1 MKLNPVN
8 KTKNGNRYCGPAVIS
23 SVTGCTTDEAAKS
36 IRTISGQRA
45 VRGAATRHV
54 LEAFSQH
61 WGVTNKP
68 LFDAHWGLPRNQ
80 LPTLASWLRLNKHR
94 RTAGRVFLIV
104 AGNHFQLVSGR
115 KYVCGVTRD
124 VVSIKHDKVKRR
136 ARVESVHELI
146 GTPQL
151 TDAGLAALASK
162 PVQSDKVVARKLA
175 REYGIT
181 IELDNYFDD
190 KDLFAY
196 VDASFLSDDEDPL
209 YDNHCAF
216 SWDEIREKVETLVDY
231 LKEHNRAA

>member
-8 KTKNGNRYCGPAVIS
+8 RNKNGNRYCGPAVIS

-45 VRGAATRHV
+45 VRGTATWH
-54 LEAFSQH
+54 LLKAFKQH
-61 WGVTNKP
+61 WDVGNKC
-68 LFDAHWGLPRNQ
+68 LFEAHWRTPRNQ
-80 LPTLASWLRLNKHR
+80 LPTLAGWLRDNKHL
-94 RTAGRVFLIV
+94 RTSGRVFLIV

-115 KYVCGVTRD
+115 RYVCGITRE

-146 GTPQL
+146 GTPKR

-162 PVQSDKVVARKLA
+162 PVQPDKVVARKLA

-181 IELDNYFDD
+181 IEIDNPDPEEF
-190 KDLFAY
+190 LAW
-196 VDASFLSDDEDPL
+196 VDANFLTDDEDPL
-209 YDNHCAF
+209 YDNHCAI
-216 SWDEIREKVETLVDY
+216 SWCEIREKVETLVDY
-231 LKEHNRAA
+231 INQRAAA

>member
-1 MKLNPVN
+1 M
-8 KTKNGNRYCGPAVIS
+8 IS

-45 VRGAATRHV
+45 VRGTATWH
-54 LEAFSQH
+54 LLKAFKQH
-61 WGVTNKP
+61 WDVGNKC
-68 LFDAHWGLPRNQ
+68 LFEAHWRQPRNQ
-80 LPTLASWLRLNKHR
+80 LPTLAGWLRDNKHL
-94 RTAGRVFLIV
+94 RTSGRVFLIV

-115 KYVCGVTRD
+115 RYVCGITRE

-146 GTPQL
+146 GTPKR

-181 IELDNYFDD
+181 IEIDNPDPEEF
-190 KDLFAY
+190 FAW
-196 VDASFLSDDEDPL
+196 VDANFLTDDEDPL
-209 YDNHCAF
+209 YDNHCAI
-216 SWDEIREKVETLVDY
+216 SWCEIREKVETLVDY
-231 LKEHNRAA
+231 INQRAAA